1 MRVAAGLLLGAALA
15 ACRGA
20 PADAPLDALVAR
32 ILQEDRIPAAVVVAG
47 EGDRILY
54 RKAFGEAR
62 PDTVFDLASVTK
74 VVATTTAAMM
84 LVEEGRLALDRPVG
98 EFLAA
103 LAGRPVTVRD
113 LLAHRSGLPAYLTP
127 RRRSPESILEEI
139 AVLPVRR
146 EKPVY
151 S

>member
-1 MRVAAGLLLGAALA
+1 MRLASGVLLGAALA

-20 PADAPLDALVAR
+20 PPEPPLDALISR
-32 ILQEDRIPAAVVVAG
+32 ILREDRIPAAAVVAG
-47 EGDRILY
+47 EGDRVTY

-98 EFLAA
+98 EYLSAF
-103 LAGRPVTVRD
+103 AGRPITVRD

-127 RRRSPESILEEI
+127 RRADPEGILAEI
-139 AVLPVRR
+139 AALPSRR

>member
-1 MRVAAGLLLGAALA
+1 MRLAAGFLLGAALS

-47 EGDRILY
+47 EGDRVLY

-74 VVATTTAAMM
+74 VVATTTTAMM

-98 EFLAA
+98 DFLAA
-103 LAGRPVTVRD
+103 FAGRPLTVRD

-127 RRRSPESILEEI
+127 RRRSPEGILEEI
-139 AVLPVRR
+139 AALSVRR